1 MCELIDLEDKM
12 KQILAETNSSVDEEG
27 IGRIAIASSSCMS
40 MLLCCS
46 SRSLSV
52 PPQSH
57 GVLTLPQSHPDL
69 LTSYASYLREL
80 YTSMSHSHT
89 SQHWTHL
96 PRCEFIQLAM
106 IGAQGLRRG
115 GPEEE
120 MIILAQQ
127 GKIETILSHKEPIEL
142 HNLYSSIGELKQ
154 VS

>member
-1 MCELIDLEDKM
+1 MQLEE
-12 KQILAETNSSVDEEG
+12 A
-27 IGRIAIASSSCMS
+27 IAIRPIPSSSTELFVSASICFI
-40 MLLCCS
+40 LS

-142 HNLYSSIGELKQ
+142 HNLFLPPPL
-154 VS
+154 VVLPPPTTTR